1 MSSGSNAAWLAFT
14 FDVLRAAAVC
24 FCFCGGDSVRAFVFQ
39 HILAFA
45 SFVLLVCQVLRY
57 SGRAMA
63 SWPLS
68 VVLAVHEAPCSGIIF
83 WSSITSFTLAKRCE
97 KHYSWFAWR

>member
-1 MSSGSNAAWLAFT
+1 MPPG
-14 FDVLRAAAVC
+14 LRLLLM
-24 FCFCGGDSVRAFVFQ
+24 FCGQLLFVFVFCGGDSVRVFVFL

-45 SFVLLVCQVLRY
+45 SFVLLVSQVLRY

-68 VVLAVHEAPCSGIIF
+68 VVLAVHLRLRVAE
-83 WSSITSFTLAKRCE
+83 
-97 KHYSWFAWR
+97 

>member
-1 MSSGSNAAWLAFT
+1 MQFRFDFESVRVSLSCIMSSGSNAAWLAFT

-24 FCFCGGDSVRAFVFQ
+24 FCFCGGDSVRVFVFL

-45 SFVLLVCQVLRY
+45 SFVLLVSQVLRD

-68 VVLAVHEAPCSGIIF
+68 VVLAVHLRLRVAE
-83 WSSITSFTLAKRCE
+83 
-97 KHYSWFAWR
+97 